1 MKVFEFRY
9 LIHHPDRV
17 FTGQWFRMETHDP
30 KRAIEAI
37 ASSAQSDMTFEIREV
52 RS

>member
-9 LIHHPDRV
+9 IIHHPDRV
-17 FTGQWFRMETHDP
+17 FAGQWFRMETNDP
-30 KRAIEAI
+30 QRAINAI
-37 ASSAQSDMTFEIREV
+37 ASNTQTDMTFEIREV